1 MDHYDDD
8 YDESRRSRWLKLG
21 AVGLG
26 AVVLAVAAFGIGR
39 LSAPTSGSGQQHA
52 TVSVPGG
59 GPGPTRVE
67 NGVPVG
73 YAHTQEGAVAA
84 ATNYLTVV
92 DGQLITQPEKY
103 RAAIDALAA
112 PTSQPSLRRN
122 AEKDMTALQNG
133 VGLLSYAQQ
142 GRQVVFRAMPLA
154 YHVDRY
160 NDSESQVSIWA
171 EGFSG
176 VDGVLSIR
184 ETWTTSTLTVG
195 WTGTDWKLVSIA
207 PPTAASQGPA
217 PMTGQ
222 PPVQSSDLPAQLK
235 SYRSYQH
242 AVGP

>member
-1 MDHYDDD
+1 MDRYDDD
-8 YDESRRSRWLKLG
+8 INRRSRWLKIGGG
-21 AVGLG
+21 ALAG
-26 AVVLAVAAFGIGR
+26 VVLLAAGFGVGR
-39 LSAPTSGSGQQHA
+39 LSAPVAGSGGQQHA
-52 TVSVPGG
+52 SVSGQS

-73 YAHTQEGAVAA
+73 YAHTPEGAVAA

-92 DGQLITQPEKY
+92 DGQLITQPDKY

-112 PTSQPSLRRN
+112 PASQPSLRRN
-122 AEKDMTALQNG
+122 AEKDMKVLQDG

-142 GRQVVFRAMPLA
+142 GRQVIFRAMPLA

-160 NDSESQVSIWA
+160 DGRESQVSIWA
-171 EGFSG
+171 EGFIG
-176 VDGVLSIR
+176 VDGALSVR
-184 ETWTTSTLTVG
+184 ESWTTSSVTVS

-222 PPVQSSDLPAQLK
+222 PQVQTADLPTQLK
-235 SYRSYQH
+235 TYRSYQH
-242 AVGP
+242 VVGP